1 MRAVAIRAALPALA
15 LAALVAADRSAAP
28 IFGFSSESLA
38 AERRV
43 EARFLALPSERRAR
57 AFHHHLTTAPH
68 PAGSARNQHLAAWQ
82 REHWQAWGLDEVQ
95 IVTHEV
101 LVPRPREIVVERVT
115 PAPWTASS
123 QEPPPDVD
131 AGDIGPAYHAFSA
144 SGDRTGALVYAGHGE
159 PEEYDWLESQ
169 GIRLSGRIALVRHS
183 VPYGYRG
190 FKAYTAQQRG
200 LAGILLFSD
209 PDDHVGEKGDVY
221 PSGPWRPDSYIQ
233 RGSIAFD
240 FIAPGDPLTP
250 GWASVPHARRID
262 PRDAATLP
270 GILSVPIATRDAR
283 ALLESIGGP
292 EAPASWQGGMPL
304 TYRAGGTDTTVRM
317 RVDMENA
324 IRPVGTVIGR
334 VRGRDLPDQ
343 EIIVGNHRDAWVFG
357 GVDPSSGSA
366 SLMELARALGTLVRD
381 GHRPRRTIVLAS
393 WDAEE
398 LALTSSTE
406 WGEQYASDLRKRA
419 VAYINVD
426 SAVSGHAF
434 TASAVP
440 SLARVIAEAAR
451 DVRDPGTR
459 LSVAGAAADRRQ
471 HETGAAARPT
481 AIDLVNTRIGSGSD
495 YAVFLHHLGIPVAD
509 LTFAGPYGVYHSI
522 YDSHEWVAR
531 FGDPGFRYHAAL
543 TRVWGLVALR
553 LANADV
559 LPLDCVRYADTV
571 GQFVDEIARGAPAGL
586 EPALAPLT
594 RALGRFREAAG
605 IATRRAEEGR
615 LDRTSRLR
623 LDAALMQVERAFIDD
638 AGLPGRPWYKHIVFA
653 PDYSYAPKILP
664 NVRDAIDSRDPSR
677 LAAAARQL
685 AGAMERGAALLEA
698 AAGSPVDSNH

>member
-1 MRAVAIRAALPALA
+1 MRALAALAALA
-15 LAALVAADRSAAP
+15 LAAIIAAGNSAAP
-28 IFGFSSESLA
+28 IFGFSGESLA

-43 EARFLALPSERRAR
+43 DARFIGLPSERRAR
-57 AFHHHLTTAPH
+57 SFHHHLTASPH
-68 PAGSARNQHLAAWQ
+68 PTGSARNQHLAAWQ
-82 REHWQAWGLDEVQ
+82 REHWLAWGLDDVHL
-95 IVTHEV
+95 VTHEV
-101 LVPRPREIVVERVT
+101 LVPSPREIVVQRLT
-115 PAPWTASS
+115 PAPWTASHH
-123 QEPPPDVD
+123 EAP
-131 AGDIGPAYHAFSA
+131 AGDEADDIGPAYHAFSA
-144 SGDRTGALVYAGHGE
+144 SGDRTGALVYAGQGE
-159 PEEYDWLESQ
+159 PEQYGWLESH
-169 GIRLSGRIALVRHS
+169 GIRLAGRIALVRHS

-200 LAGILLFSD
+200 LAGILMFSD
-209 PDDHVGEKGDVY
+209 PEDHVGERGDVY
-221 PSGPWRPDSYIQ
+221 PRGPWRPDSYIQ

-262 PRDAATLP
+262 SRGAAAIP
-270 GILSVPIATRDAR
+270 HILSVPISTRDAR
-283 ALLESIGGP
+283 ALLETIGGP
-292 EAPASWQGGMPL
+292 ETPASWQGGMPL
-304 TYRAGGTDTTVRM
+304 TYRAGGADTLVRM
-317 RVDMENA
+317 RVEMENA
-324 IRPVGTVIGR
+324 IRPVRSVIGR

-366 SLMELARALGTLVRD
+366 SLMELARALGTLVRE
-381 GHRPRRTIVLAS
+381 GHRPRRTVVLAS

-406 WGEQYASDLRKRA
+406 WGEQFAGDLRRRA

-426 SAVSGHAF
+426 SAVSGPAF
-434 TASAVP
+434 TSSAVP

-451 DVRDPGTR
+451 DVNDPGTR
-459 LSVAGAAADRRQ
+459 LSVAGAAAARHQ
-471 HETGAAARPT
+471 AETGASAPPA

-522 YDSHEWVAR
+522 YDTHEWVAR
-531 FGDPGFRYHAAL
+531 FADPGFRYHAAL

-559 LPLDCVRYADTV
+559 LPLDYVTYADAL
-571 GQFVDEIARGAPAGL
+571 GQFADQVARGAPAGTGR
-586 EPALAPLT
+586 ALTPLT
-594 RALGRFREAAG
+594 GAIDRFRAAAA
-605 IATRRAEEGR
+605 IAIRRIEEGG
-615 LDRTSRLR
+615 LDRASRLR
-623 LDAALMQVERAFIDD
+623 LDSALMQVERAFTDD

-653 PDYSYAPKILP
+653 PEYSYAPKILP
-664 NVRDAIDSRDPSR
+664 NLADAVDSREPTR
-677 LAAAARQL
+677 IAAAARQL
-685 AGAMERGAALLEA
+685 ADAVDRAAALLET